1 MKPLRPEQVCELA
14 ALHRDGRWRRTKQA
28 RGYPQSP
35 YASFSPKGVSEEDSL
50 IFACHRAV
58 EATIEH
64 VAKVGKRP
72 KLARE
77 LAEVFDRRYRLGERI
92 SPFEGRKLATLHRV
106 VRRRP
111 VWRTDQIGEF

>member
-1 MKPLRPEQVCELA
+1 MTPLMPEQVCELA
-14 ALHRDGRWRRTKQA
+14 AMYRDGRWRRIKQA
-28 RGYPQSP
+28 RGYPRSP
-35 YASFSPKGVSEEDSL
+35 HAAFSPRGVTVEQSL
-50 IFACHRAV
+50 LFACHRAV

-111 VWRTDQIGEF
+111 VWRTDQIGEY